1 MEVST
6 FLSLYPCLFSHL
18 SQEFKNATSPVPI
31 KVNPS
36 KLNYSFLVLSSTPCC
51 CMQAFWKAKNSPLCL
66 GCLVPYYNTPSPI
79 LPILFTCTIIRH
91 KSHSAQNA
99 QMILMKLY
107 SWLWKWFFAGMTFLC
122 KTKIFDETLWIF
134 KYSSGWISKSGIQ
147 INKERHRNK

>member
-6 FLSLYPCLFSHL
+6 SLSLFPCLFSHL
-18 SQEFKNATSPVPI
+18 SQESKNAMSPVPI

-134 KYSSGWISKSGIQ
+134 KYSSVWISKSGIQ

>member
-6 FLSLYPCLFSHL
+6 SLSLFPCLFSHL
-18 SQEFKNATSPVPI
+18 SQESKNAMSPVPI

-66 GCLVPYYNTPSPI
+66 GCLVPYYNAPSPI

-122 KTKIFDETLWIF
+122 KTKIFDETMVVVN
-134 KYSSGWISKSGIQ
+134 IQ
-147 INKERHRNK
+147 IFLWLNFKKWNSN